1 MIEEH
6 FIESKQQLVVLADK
20 IMLDEGDLE
29 IDNRR
34 FAPIHQKLENFTLME
49 YLIDLA
55 NERIENL
62 EIYINDESIVND
74 YRERIIHFLR
84 DLIRE
89 RL

>member
-1 MIEEH
+1 MVEEH
-6 FIESKQQLVVLADK
+6 FNESKQQLTNLADK
-20 IMLDEGDLE
+20 IMLDEGDLQ

-34 FAPIHQKLENFTLME
+34 FAPIYQKIENFTLSD

-55 NERIENL
+55 HDRIENL
-62 EIYINDESIVND
+62 EVFINDESVVND

-84 DLIRE
+84 DLVRE

>member
-6 FIESKQQLVVLADK
+6 FNESKEQLVNLADK

-34 FAPIHQKLENFTLME
+34 FAPIYQKLENYTLME

-62 EIYINDESIVND
+62 EIFINDESIVND

-84 DLIRE
+84 DLVRE